1 MDLQTIINN
10 NINGATFVS
19 LDVTTVPTVR
29 KTVDTEDGR
38 EPNAHFGRVRK
49 HTQGMT
55 VMLFQNKKSHGYMNM
70 VKRRLEKEG
79 KDPSTFELSERK
91 WGVRLQDQPFV
102 EHKGELY
109 LEAIML
115 NAGTTHYTID
125 GVEVDKDDIVGLSK
139 PREAEQGGLDDKVIL
154 RTFKTDSIT
163 QITIGKVTHK

>member
-1 MDLQTIINN
+1 MDLQSIVNGEV
-10 NINGATFVS
+10 NGATFVTI
-19 LDVTTVPTVR
+19 DTTTVPTVR

-49 HTQGMT
+49 HTQGMN
-55 VMLFQNKKSHGYMNM
+55 VMVFQNKTTNGYENM

-79 KDPSTFELSERK
+79 KDPTTFELSERK

-109 LEAIML
+109 LEVIVL

-125 GVEVDKDDIVGLSK
+125 GVEVDKDDIVGLGK
-139 PREAEQGGLDDKVIL
+139 PREAEQADLSDKVIL
-154 RTFKTDSIT
+154 RTFKADSIT